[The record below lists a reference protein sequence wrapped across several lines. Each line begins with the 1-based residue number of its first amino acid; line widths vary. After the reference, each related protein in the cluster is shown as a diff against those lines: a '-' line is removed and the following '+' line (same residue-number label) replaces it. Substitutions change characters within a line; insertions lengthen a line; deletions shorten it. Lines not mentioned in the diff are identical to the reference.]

1 MIHQTAEYL
10 VNFIRRTSDPT
21 VQLSSRECN
30 INLYLND
37 LTFINKLMVSGHET
51 TLEKISEIY
60 NLNIKH
66 DITHQYNS

>member
-1 MIHQTAEYL
+1 
-10 VNFIRRTSDPT
+10 
-21 VQLSSRECN
+21 
-30 INLYLND
+30 
-37 LTFINKLMVSGHET
+37 MVSGHET